1 VSADASPLEPLYF
14 VDVIKER
21 LSARA
26 ERFTER
32 HEQAVDPGLDSQ
44 FRSARRRSLFL
55 SSKA

>member
-1 VSADASPLEPLYF
+1 M
-14 VDVIKER
+14 ER
-21 LSARA
+21 RSARA